1 MAAPA
6 RLLFKQFDQ
15 LGFSEKEAVHLIR
28 GLRAILHGF
37 VDLERQAGFG
47 MPQDLNESFNVA
59 LDLMLDRISAGS

>member
-28 GLRAILHGF
+28 GLRAMLHGF

-47 MPQDLNESFNVA
+47 MPQDLSFNVA